1 MKKFYTLLFAL
12 MLAALCFGQTTV
24 SYDFSSGGAVNGLN
38 EASPGIA
45 LDANIGFGSFRNS
58 GTSNPGIFSSQLRLY
73 QNATKGGSIIIYA
86 NNGVTITD
94 ITVNASGTTGPAGY
108 TVDGGTATNLSASS
122 TYTISGISATSEVE
136 FYQRDGSSSNRIYV
150 DSFEVTYT
158 SGGSCTAPFQ
168 ASAFQS
174 ITSNSTNA
182 EFSFTRGGGNDV
194 LVLMREGSAVDAD
207 PTNGTSYT
215 ANSEF
220 NGAGASEIGTGNFV
234 VFNGNDGTSN
244 PGIGGQN
251 LNVSVTGLTPD
262 TTYHLAIYE
271 YNTTGTCYQL
281 DELSESFTTAAVTTV
296 QFASTSDAV
305 AEDVGTYDLV
315 IEIAN
320 EDAAATTFDV
330 VLTFGDAADI
340 ASYSTQSESFPGSS
354 TTDITVTITVTD
366 DAITEGDEVFTF
378 ELQNVAGGNSAAAG
392 TNNSFDLT
400 ILASDAPTTGT
411 LYDADFS
418 NDGDGF
424 PAHSDASPP
433 AAGPA
438 FAGPFGSSFNH
449 WTLSYDTTPGTDG
462 TDNTFEV
469 SGGELQTRDWG
480 GQGIFTSQSI
490 NVSGVSS
497 VDISATGLDVD
508 ANQDEFTYFYIL
520 DGGSRV
526 ETIVSSGDGDPV
538 NYSIVDLDVSGASTL
553 EVGFEFSENGSD
565 QGYDV
570 SQFIVTAGCTAPTA
584 QASAYNTTALGTTS
598 ATLNW
603 TSGDGDEVLVVIK
616 EGTPV
621 DTDPTN
627 GTSYT
632 GNTVFASGDEIGT
645 GNYVVQSGSATS
657 SVSVTGLNSGTSYH
671 VAVYEYNTTDTCYEL
686 TELTGNFT
694 TVSISN
700 DANIVEASYDEP
712 DNINYL
718 SYNATSGLDVSNAIK
733 IAEFTIQD
741 SGDSPADS
749 DNLPTILNEL
759 TFTVIGADNIAAL
772 ALIDESVLPEV
783 TISEI
788 TTVTASTTFSGLT
801 IQADDNLS
809 QSFAVY
815 ATFKST
821 VTDNEQIQLIITN
834 AVADVNNSTFADA
847 NAGGAFTSID
857 EDDNRIEVTA
867 TDLIFDTNT
876 SNVTRNVVM
885 DPSPT
890 VLAVDINANTD
901 EDFTETVSLTPSTS
915 GIFSLSASTVVAPVL
930 GIATFDN
937 LKLNAIGSGY
947 TVTANSNG
955 LNSDTS
961 NPFNV
966 TAAVP
971 SLITDLFFSEYIE
984 GSGQTRCLEIYNGTG
999 ANVDLS
1005 DYSIRMYFNGSSSFN
1020 PSSTINL
1027 SGTLLDGDVYVICD
1041 NDSSPTFLA
1050 LADLTPSSSFFN
1062 GNDAVSL
1069 VKSGTRIDLI
1079 GNIGCDPASGGWTD
1093 SGNGNSTLDQ
1103 TLVRNNNVCGGAATD
1118 ATGCNGT
1125 FPTLGS
1131 EWTSF
1136 AQNTSTNLGSHSAIC
1151 SDVADCNTF
1160 GGNGKTGF
1168 GGPIGNGSLEVCT
1181 DSGTTIDFE
1190 FTRGTSDFFNNAMV
1204 IYIDSQPG
1212 GIANTDN
1219 LTDSADSGRR
1229 AVSGFNGSQRASVIF
1244 PPGFRPE
1251 YALVVRNDFANLFG
1265 IVENG
1270 SHTSIQNA
1278 GLSPENQNS
1287 AASYTFNIDFA
1298 SINASANTESFNFLV
1313 TYLNADSGFR
1323 SNESIGRNTA
1333 AGNPGSNP
1341 IEMLTYYQ
1349 VNSGKQGGIANSD
1362 DNGSWT
1368 SDASWTNGNPPLLND
1383 EVIINHAVILDTNYE
1398 ANSINVTASNSLTV
1412 NTGQTLSVYSNNLD
1426 TNDGLF
1432 GSGTLNVD
1440 GKLLISEGGFT
1451 TITPSY
1457 NSGSILEYR
1466 NIDAE
1471 YDRFNEWTDGT
1482 TVGLGVPDNIIIEN
1496 ASLDLTNGSQS
1507 TFENFT
1513 VGTNLTLLTNGNL
1526 TVDPNET
1533 LSIGNNLL
1541 ITNGS
1546 LDLNSNSTTYSSLL
1560 VSGSSIGDVI
1570 YRRHVNTFSDS
1581 GNDTGENDLIS
1592 PPVTNA
1598 NQTFEAFK
1606 DANPNIPTGLIGG
1619 VPSFLFGPFNNET
1632 NAYVNYTSADY
1643 ETVLTPGIGY
1653 RSASTDTSTF
1663 TFIGDVQTAT
1673 VSVGINIGT
1682 GSIWNLVGN
1691 PYTTYMNSGAFL
1703 TANAAVLDED
1713 AIGIYGYDGS
1723 AENGWDIINF
1733 NNMNEAENLT
1743 PGQGFL
1749 LAAEGTSLVEFTPV
1763 MQRIAGGDD
1772 FISGRSTDANAFLR
1786 LTLESTDSNYHTD
1799 FYFNDNSSRML
1810 DPGYD
1815 AALFNGYLPE
1825 FYMFS
1830 HLVENNTGRAMAIQS
1845 LASSDL
1851 SDVTVPIGVNA
1862 NQGEQL
1868 TFGIG
1873 QTTLPSSVKV
1883 YLDDTVANTSTLL
1896 TAGNYTLTANT
1907 NLSGTGR
1914 FYLRFSESTLS
1925 TSTPDLDQLSI
1936 YCYNDHETIVIA
1948 GQLSEATT
1956 ATLYDIQGRKV
1967 FSTLL
1972 ENTNSIQTIDV
1983 SSLNAGVYVVQL
1995 INGTQTKTQK
2005 VIIK

>member
-1 MKKFYTLLFAL
+1 MKNIYILLIAL
-12 MLAALCFGQTTV
+12 SLSGSCFGQV
-24 SYDFSSGGAVNGLN
+24 FIDDDFEDGNLNGW
-38 EASPGIA
+38 GQ
-45 LDANIGFGSFRNS
+45 GSQFTWQNSTIDPITGNRSMKHAPTS
-58 GTSNPGIFSSQLRLY
+58 GTATSYVGQNTSAIDLTTQDIAWQFNLQNTDLDPSASDKFWVYLASNEFNVTSS
-73 QNATKGGSIIIYA
+73 
-86 NNGVTITD
+86 
-94 ITVNASGTTGPAGY
+94 
-108 TVDGGTATNLSASS
+108 TVDGYAVGVNFTGTTDVLTLWKVTNGVPVTPIITSTFDWNTFQTVGIRVERTVGGNWEFLIDSNGGFDNLVSQGTAIDNDYTNSDFFVLSFS
-122 TYTISGISATSEVE
+122 YTDTGAGKLWMDDVRVE
-136 FYQRDGSSSNRIYV
+136 NTNFSSS
-150 DSFEVTYT
+150 E
-158 SGGSCTAPFQ
+158 
-168 ASAFQS
+168 
-174 ITSNSTNA
+174 
-182 EFSFTRGGGNDV
+182 
-194 LVLMREGSAVDAD
+194 
-207 PTNGTSYT
+207 
-215 ANSEF
+215 
-220 NGAGASEIGTGNFV
+220 
-234 VFNGNDGTSN
+234 
-244 PGIGGQN
+244 
-251 LNVSVTGLTPD
+251 
-262 TTYHLAIYE
+262 
-271 YNTTGTCYQL
+271 
-281 DELSESFTTAAVTTV
+281 
-296 QFASTSDAV
+296 
-305 AEDVGTYDLV
+305 
-315 IEIAN
+315 
-320 EDAAATTFDV
+320 
-330 VLTFGDAADI
+330 
-340 ASYSTQSESFPGSS
+340 
-354 TTDITVTITVTD
+354 
-366 DAITEGDEVFTF
+366 
-378 ELQNVAGGNSAAAG
+378 
-392 TNNSFDLT
+392 
-400 ILASDAPTTGT
+400 
-411 LYDADFS
+411 
-418 NDGDGF
+418 
-424 PAHSDASPP
+424 
-433 AAGPA
+433 
-438 FAGPFGSSFNH
+438 
-449 WTLSYDTTPGTDG
+449 
-462 TDNTFEV
+462 
-469 SGGELQTRDWG
+469 
-480 GQGIFTSQSI
+480 
-490 NVSGVSS
+490 
-497 VDISATGLDVD
+497 
-508 ANQDEFTYFYIL
+508 
-520 DGGSRV
+520 
-526 ETIVSSGDGDPV
+526 
-538 NYSIVDLDVSGASTL
+538 
-553 EVGFEFSENGSD
+553 
-565 QGYDV
+565 
-570 SQFIVTAGCTAPTA
+570 
-584 QASAYNTTALGTTS
+584 
-598 ATLNW
+598 
-603 TSGDGDEVLVVIK
+603 
-616 EGTPV
+616 
-621 DTDPTN
+621 
-627 GTSYT
+627 
-632 GNTVFASGDEIGT
+632 
-645 GNYVVQSGSATS
+645 
-657 SVSVTGLNSGTSYH
+657 
-671 VAVYEYNTTDTCYEL
+671 
-686 TELTGNFT
+686 
-694 TVSISN
+694 
-700 DANIVEASYDEP
+700 ANIIEASYDEP

-741 SGDSPADS
+741 SGDAPADA

-759 TFTVIGADNIAAL
+759 TFSVIGADNIAAL
-772 ALIDESVLPEV
+772 ALVDESILPEV
-783 TISEI
+783 TITEI
-788 TTVTASTTFSGLT
+788 TTVTATTTFSGLT
-801 IQADDNLS
+801 IQADDDLS

-815 ATFKST
+815 ATFKSN
-821 VTDNEQIQLIITN
+821 VVDNEQVQLFITN
-834 AVADVNNSTFADA
+834 AVADGANSTFAA
-847 NAGGAFTSID
+847 VNAGGAFTSID

-876 SNVTRNVVM
+876 SNVIRNVVM

-890 VLAVDINANTD
+890 VLTVDINSNVD
-901 EDFTETVSLTPSTS
+901 EDYTETVSFTPSTS
-915 GIFSLSASTVVAPVL
+915 GIFSLSASTVATPVL
-930 GIATFDN
+930 GVATFDN
-937 LKLNAIGSGY
+937 LKFNVIGSGY
-947 TVTANSNG
+947 TITANSNG

-966 TAAVP
+966 TAATP
-971 SLITDLFFSEYIE
+971 SIITDLYFSEYIE
-984 GSGQTRCLEIYNGTG
+984 GSGNNMCLEIYNGTG
-999 ANVDLS
+999 ADIDLT
-1005 DYSIRMYFNGSSSFN
+1005 DYAIRFYINGNSSVGN
-1020 PSSTINL
+1020 TINL
-1027 SGTLLDGDVYVICD
+1027 VGTVVDGDVYVVCD
-1041 NDSSPTFLA
+1041 DGAAQAFLDE
-1050 LADLTPSSSFFN
+1050 ADFTPSSTFFN

-1069 VKSGTRIDLI
+1069 VKSGVRIDLI
-1079 GNIGCDPASGGWTD
+1079 GNIGCDPGGIGWVDSAS
-1093 SGNGNSTLDQ
+1093 GNSTANQ

-1118 ATGCNGT
+1118 ATGCNGS

-1136 AQNTSTNLGSHSAIC
+1136 AVDTASNLGSHAAIC
-1151 SDVADCNTF
+1151 SNLSDCNTF

-1168 GGPIGNGSLEVCT
+1168 GGPIGNGSLEVCAVT
-1181 DSGTTIDFE
+1181 GSTIDFE
-1190 FTRGTSDFFNNAMV
+1190 FTRGTGGFNDSMV
-1204 IYIDSQPG
+1204 IYIDSETG
-1212 GIANTDN
+1212 GIANTDG
-1219 LTDSADSGRR
+1219 LDDTGDPGRQ
-1229 AVSGFNGSQRASVIF
+1229 AISGFDGINRSTITF

-1251 YALVVRNDFANLFG
+1251 YALVVTSDVANLFG
-1265 IVENG
+1265 IVEGG
-1270 SHTSIQNA
+1270 SHSFIQSANLSPLNNQNA
-1278 GLSPENQNS
+1278 T
-1287 AASYTFNIDFA
+1287 AYTFNINFA
-1298 SINASANTESFNFLV
+1298 SINSSANTESFNMLV
-1313 TYLNADSGFR
+1313 TYLNAGAAFR
-1323 SNESIGRNTA
+1323 SNESIGRNTS
-1333 AGNPGSNP
+1333 AGNPGTTP
-1341 IEMLTYYQ
+1341 IEMTTYYQ

-1368 SDASWTNGNPPLLND
+1368 SDSSWINGNPPLVND

-1398 ANSINVTASNSLTV
+1398 ANSINVTASNSLTI
-1412 NTGQTLSVYSNNLD
+1412 NTGQTLSMYSNNLD

-1432 GSGTLNVD
+1432 GSGTINVD

-1451 TITPSY
+1451 TITPTY

-1673 VSVGINIGT
+1673 VSVAINIGT

-1851 SDVTVPIGVNA
+1851 SDVTVPLGVNA

-1873 QTTLPSSVKV
+1873 ETTLPSSVEV
-1883 YLDDTVANTSTLL
+1883 YLDDTIANTSTLL
-1896 TAGNYTLTANT
+1896 TAGNYTLTPNT
-1907 NLSGTGR
+1907 NFSGTGR

-1925 TSTPDLDQLSI
+1925 TSNPDLDQLSI

-1956 ATLYDIQGRKV
+1956 ATLFDIQGRKV
-1967 FSTLL
+1967 ISTLL

-1995 INGTQTKTQK
+1995 VNGTQTKTQK